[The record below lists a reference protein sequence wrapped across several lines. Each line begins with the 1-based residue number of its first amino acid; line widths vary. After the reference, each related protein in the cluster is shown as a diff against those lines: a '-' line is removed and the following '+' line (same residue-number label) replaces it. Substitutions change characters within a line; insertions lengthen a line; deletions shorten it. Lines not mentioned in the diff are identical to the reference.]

1 MFSETIEL
9 RGHIIDSLI
18 LPKVLDQILTHGANF
33 KIGEIKIGKKRADQS
48 FARIEVSAET
58 TETLD
63 ELVLRLRQH
72 GAEVAKRADARLAQA
87 PADGVFPRDF
97 YVTTNQQTFVRC
109 DGKEIEVQSAMMDSA
124 IAVDRKKH
132 SARAVKF
139 FDVSKGDEVVVGH
152 QGIRVVPVQRSTSRT
167 DLFQFINTTIDA
179 DEPKSAIIRELA
191 RELQRARR
199 AKGKV
204 AIVAGPAI
212 VRTGAGEH
220 LVRLIELRY
229 VDRLFAGNSFAV
241 YDVERALFGTSLG
254 MNLDLAF
261 ARGGH
266 ENHMRAIN
274 AIREAGGISA
284 AVQKKILT
292 GGIMHACVRRHVDIV
307 LTGSIRD
314 EGPIPGVT
322 IDVVEAQKVM
332 RAKLADVT
340 HVLLLAT
347 IQHSLAVASML
358 APTVKTVCVD
368 IDPSAVGR
376 AVEHQPLQSIG
387 LVTDVEPFLREL
399 ADCIANSG
407 PAADDDPQK
416 AIIRQ

>member
-33 KIGEIKIGKKRADQS
+33 KIGEIQIGKKRADQS

-58 TETLD
+58 SEALD
-63 ELVLRLRQH
+63 ELILRLRQH
-72 GAEVAKRADARLAQA
+72 GAEIAKREDAQLAQS

-109 DGKEIEVQSAMMDSA
+109 DGKEIEVQPAMMDSA
-124 IAVDRKKH
+124 IAVDRKKRT
-132 SARAVKF
+132 ARAVKF
-139 FDVSKGDEVVVGH
+139 FDVSKGDEIVVGH

-167 DLFQFINTTIDA
+167 DLFQFINTIIDA
-179 DEPKSAIIRELA
+179 DEPKSAIIRELSQ
-191 RELQRARR
+191 ELRRAHA
-199 AKGKV
+199 AKGKI

-212 VRTGAGEH
+212 VRTGAGQH
-220 LVRLIELRY
+220 LVRLIESRY
-229 VDRLFAGNSFAV
+229 VDRLFAGNSFAA

-254 MNLDLAF
+254 MSPDLAF

-266 ENHMRAIN
+266 ENHLRAIN
-274 AIREAGGISA
+274 TIREAGGISA
-284 AVQKKILT
+284 AVHQKILT
-292 GGIMHACVRRHVDIV
+292 RGVMHACVRRNVDIV
-307 LTGSIRD
+307 LTGAIRD

-322 IDVVEAQKVM
+322 TDVIEAQKVM
-332 RAKLADVT
+332 RKKLTDVT
-340 HVLLLAT
+340 HVMLLAT
-347 IQHSLAVASML
+347 VQHSLAVASML

-368 IDPSAVGR
+368 IDPSAVER

-399 ADCIANSG
+399 ADYLREVHS
-407 PAADDDPQK
+407 
-416 AIIRQ
+416 